1 MPNTVFLKEPN
12 NEGTKLRAN
21 EWALFKEPCTEQG
34 ELKRRESGDKHSTRG
49 DGLEHSKAQ
58 VHSRGADRCS
68 DTAKADIL

>member
-49 DGLEHSKAQ
+49 DGL
-58 VHSRGADRCS
+58 G
-68 DTAKADIL
+68 